1 MKKKSSRPHSCNVL
15 ALDGGAR
22 HLWQFATGGSRVTL
36 ASESGGADTGP
47 LPARAVAKDWRTL
60 MQPRLNVAWLPAEH
74 VFLRVVQLP
83 GTDFAEL
90 QSMVEFQ
97 LEKLSPLPVA
107 QIVWSLE
114 LLGEPRDNL
123 QTLLVVIAAREAV
136 EEFLGRIEQQGYQP
150 DRLEAPFVHQLMA
163 TRPATD
169 STDFFPVNLG
179 GKSAC
184 LIAWWCGGVLRDLNL
199 VHLPDAEDR
208 ARLLRAQLD
217 QMAWSGELEG
227 WLVST
232 PGCRLIAGA
241 ETATAWEPVLH
252 EVTGQLVEI
261 VEPPAGQT
269 LASHSAARAAQGETQ
284 GNLLPPE
291 YAARYRQKFVD
302 GLWMKGL
309 GAVLAVY
316 LLGVLVYFATLE
328 YYRYQQTTVAQQA
341 GDLGI
346 AYTNTLKI
354 KAQAELL
361 QEQVTLRFA
370 ALDCWKAASELLPA
384 DLSLTSFSFSRG
396 RAVGLFGLGPAD
408 AADKVTDYN
417 EALRK
422 YAPEGAAGTPLFKQ
436 VDPPRLSQRG
446 GPQGNQ
452 VTWSFTCELRR
463 AEAD

>member
-1 MKKKSSRPHSCNVL
+1 MKKRSSRPHSCNVL
-15 ALDGGAR
+15 AFDAGGR
-22 HLWQFATGGSRVTL
+22 HLWQFATGGSRLTL
-36 ASESGGADTGP
+36 AAETVTAEAGL
-47 LPARAVAKDWRTL
+47 LPPKLVGKDWRTL

-74 VFLRVVQLP
+74 VFLRVIQLP
-83 GTDFAEL
+83 AADFAEL

-114 LLGEPRDNL
+114 RLGEPRDNQ

-150 DRLEAPFVHQLMA
+150 DRLEAPFVHQLIA

-169 STDFFPVNLG
+169 SMDFFPVTLAG
-179 GKSAC
+179 RSAC

-199 VHLPDAEDR
+199 VHLPDADDR

-217 QMAWSGELEG
+217 QMAWAGELEG

-232 PGCRLIAGA
+232 PGCRLIADA
-241 ETATAWEPVLH
+241 ATAAAWEPVLH

-261 VEPPAGQT
+261 IEPPTGPALAG
-269 LASHSAARAAQGETQ
+269 HSAARAAQDGMS

-291 YAARYRQKFVD
+291 HAARYRQKFVD
-302 GLWMKGL
+302 GLWMKSL
-309 GAVLAVY
+309 GAALVIY
-316 LLGVLVYFATLE
+316 LLGVLLYFATLE
-328 YYRYQQTTVAQQA
+328 FFRYQQTNVAQQA
-341 GDLGI
+341 ADLGI
-346 AYTNTLKI
+346 AYTNTLKL

-361 QEQVTLRFA
+361 QDQVTLRFA

-384 DLSLTSFSFSRG
+384 DLTLTSFSFSRG
-396 RAVGLFGLGPAD
+396 RAVGLFGFGPAD

-417 EALRK
+417 DALRK
-422 YAPEGAAGTPLFKQ
+422 YAAEGAAGTPLFKQ
-436 VDPPRLSQRG
+436 VDAPRLAQRG